1 MSREDRK
8 ASRTAIQNAK
18 VNAKHNQEA
27 NHFFSAAR
35 RNAGRRRPRG
45 AGESERDL
53 FKASDQG
60 SGGINFDKYDAIEVA
75 RSGPDAN
82 SVPALETFTEL
93 YEHIPTWL
101 KQNKLGWNPEGI
113 LLNFRR
119 DPEQDPDDG

>member
-60 SGGINFDKYDAIEVA
+60 SGGINFDKWTLRWLV
-75 RSGPDAN
+75 GP
-82 SVPALETFTEL
+82 
-93 YEHIPTWL
+93 
-101 KQNKLGWNPEGI
+101 
-113 LLNFRR
+113 RC
-119 DPEQDPDDG
+119 EQCASFGDVHGHTTHPDS